1 MKQKTLF
8 KEKIK
13 TATMFMVL
21 ITNKMEGEWQ
31 THTKKLEKSPKN
43 IHRLIWKWS
52 KCLVNI

>member
-43 IHRLIWKWS
+43 IHHQIWKWS
-52 KCLVNI
+52 KC